1 MRAAMRAERKDLDG
15 FAAATMVLL
24 CAIWGAQQVAIKL
37 AAHDVVPVMQVALRH
52 GVSALLVAAFA
63 VARGERLALLG
74 ANLRPGLLVSAL
86 FGAEFVL
93 IGEGLRHTSA
103 SHMAVFLYTAPV
115 FTALGLHLLLPAE
128 RLAPRQW
135 LGVGIAFSGIAV
147 AFAGGWLRA
156 GVSPRV
162 LWGDAL
168 GVLGG
173 AAWAATT
180 VAIRASSLSEAPPA
194 RTLLYQLLGGLLLP
208 LAYAAA
214 SGRAGEVS
222 FTRVAIASLAFQGIV
237 VSFASY
243 LAWFALLRR
252 YLASRLSIFSL
263 MTPLFGVSFGVLI
276 LDERMDRWFGA
287 GAALVLAG
295 IAVVTGRA
303 ALRPRAAA
311 IAGRASARAPD
322 A

>member
-1 MRAAMRAERKDLDG
+1 MMRAAMRVERKDLDG
-15 FAAATMVLL
+15 FAVTTMVLL

-37 AAHDVVPVMQVALRH
+37 AARDVVPVMQVAIRNGL
-52 GVSALLVAAFA
+52 SALLVAAFA
-63 VARGERLALLG
+63 RARGEPLALLG
-74 ANLRPGLLVSAL
+74 PGLRPGVLIGAL

-128 RLAPRQW
+128 RLSPRQW
-135 LGVGIAFSGIAV
+135 LGVAIAFAGMGV
-147 AFAGGWLRA
+147 AFAGGWVRA
-156 GVSPRV
+156 GVHLRV

-180 VAIRASSLSEAPPA
+180 IAIRGSSLSEAPPA

-214 SGRAGEVS
+214 SGRAGAVHL
-222 FTRVAIASLAFQGIV
+222 TRVAWASLAFQGVV

-243 LAWFALLRR
+243 LAWFGLLRR
-252 YLASRLSIFSL
+252 YLASRLAVFSF
-263 MTPLFGVSFGVLI
+263 MTPLFGISFGVLV
-276 LDERMDRWFGA
+276 LDEPVDPWFGA

-295 IAVVTGRA
+295 IVVVSGRA
-303 ALRPRAAA
+303 QFRPRATA
-311 IAGRASARAPD
+311 IAEGAGARRT
-322 A
+322 

>member
-1 MRAAMRAERKDLDG
+1 MMRAAMSPARKDLDG
-15 FAAATMVLL
+15 LAVATMMLL

-37 AAHDVVPVMQVALRH
+37 AARDVVPVMQVALRH

-63 VARGERLALLG
+63 RARGEPLALLG
-74 ANLRPGLLVSAL
+74 PGLRPGLLVGAL

-93 IGEGLRHTSA
+93 VGEGLRHTSA
-103 SHMAVFLYTAPV
+103 SHMAVFLYTAPA

-135 LGVGIAFSGIAV
+135 LGVAIAFSGIGV

-156 GVSPRV
+156 GVSVPV

-168 GVLGG
+168 GVLAG

-180 VAIRASSLSEAPPA
+180 VAIRGSSLSEAPPA

-214 SGRAGEVS
+214 SGRAGAVTLTS
-222 FTRVAIASLAFQGIV
+222 VAWASLAFQGVV

-243 LAWFALLRR
+243 LAWFGLLRR
-252 YLASRLSIFSL
+252 YLASRLSVFSF
-263 MTPLFGVSFGVLI
+263 MTPLFGVSFGVLV
-276 LDERMDRWFGA
+276 LDERMDPWFGA

-295 IAVVTGRA
+295 IVVVSGWA
-303 ALRPRAAA
+303 PFRPRAAA
-311 IAGRASARAPD
+311 IAEGAGARRS
-322 A
+322 